1 MFANVWVSFV
11 IFRQLTALGDWT
23 FGQGISGYATLDQAI
38 ELNVKTRLLS
48 WVGDC
53 FFALLDFVD
62 WLGRLDKGQEAHLGQ
77 ELRQVILASYGV
89 SAITAFD
96 IQLNRQTRACVAT
109 YTITTIFGKTFTNT
123 LNLQS
128 GLPTGS

>member
-1 MFANVWVSFV
+1 M
-11 IFRQLTALGDWT
+11 IFRQLAANGDWT
-23 FGQGISGYATLDQAI
+23 FGQGISGYATLNDAI

-62 WLGRLDKGQEAHLGQ
+62 WLGRLDKGQEANLNQ
-77 ELRQVILASYGV
+77 ELQQVILASYGV

-96 IQLNRQTRACVAT
+96 IELNRQTRACLVT
-109 YTITTIFGKTFTNT
+109 YTITTIFGQTFSNT
-123 LNLQS
+123 LNLQA